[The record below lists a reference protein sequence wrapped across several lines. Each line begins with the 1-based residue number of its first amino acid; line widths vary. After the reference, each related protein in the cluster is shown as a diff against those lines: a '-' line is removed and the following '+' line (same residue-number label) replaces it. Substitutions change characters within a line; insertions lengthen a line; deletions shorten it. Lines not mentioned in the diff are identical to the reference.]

1 MKLPIGF
8 PIPVLQAVSKF
19 ASNADLGEEARWPD
33 NEVEAVRET
42 LSIPKSS
49 SIIEESVS
57 VEKRTS
63 PFK

>member
-1 MKLPIGF
+1 MSRF
-8 PIPVLQAVSKF
+8 E
-19 ASNADLGEEARWPD
+19 SNADRGEELRSPD

-42 LSIPKSS
+42 LPIPKSS
-49 SIIEESVS
+49 SIVEESVS